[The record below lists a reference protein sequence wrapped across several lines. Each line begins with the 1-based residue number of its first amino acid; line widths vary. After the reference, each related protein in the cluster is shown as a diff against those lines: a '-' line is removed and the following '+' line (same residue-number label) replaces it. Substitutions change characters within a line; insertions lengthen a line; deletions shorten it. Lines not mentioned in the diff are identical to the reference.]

1 VHTQAETEFSRLE
14 NFQSA
19 YRMSE
24 KRRSG
29 QSDVVKD
36 LNIAKIESFQSSEY
50 AVDGVTGPVRCVR
63 SMEKPSKMRRHKRAV
78 MQTSDSEGAD
88 PPLEID
94 TRELLGRRQEA
105 TIIHAG
111 ERYRL
116 RVTAN
121 NKLILTK

>member
-1 VHTQAETEFSRLE
+1 
-14 NFQSA
+14 
-19 YRMSE
+19 MSE
-24 KRRSG
+24 KRRNG
-29 QSDVVKD
+29 HSDVGKD
-36 LNIAKIESFQSSEY
+36 LHIAKIESFQGNIY
-50 AVDGVTGPVRCVR
+50 AVDCVSGLGRCVR
-63 SMEKPSKMRRHKRAV
+63 SMEKPPKMRRHKGAV
-78 MQTSDSEGAD
+78 MQASDSEGAD